1 MLIVLKLLG
10 SIALLIYGMK
20 VMSEALQKMA
30 GPQLRHLLGA
40 MTTNRFSGVATGA
53 LVTVAVQSSAATTV
67 MTVSFVNAALL
78 TLTQAIS
85 IIMGANIG
93 TTMSAWIMSA
103 GFSFN
108 MADMVWPAFLAGI
121 ILIQLGKHRYIGDF
135 LFGLSFLLFA
145 LGMLK
150 QTGVEMDLASKPA
163 VVAFFSSFKTNYGTI
178 LLFLL
183 IGTVLTAMVQSSAAL
198 MAITMVLCATGAI
211 SIYQGIALVMGEN
224 IGTTVTANLAAMS
237 ANTQARRT
245 AMAHL
250 VFNVF
255 GVIWVL
261 IFFFPFIR
269 MVCGIVGLDPNAPE
283 QNATQLSFALATF
296 HTCFNVINTAVL
308 IWFIPQ
314 IEKLVCFL
322 IKPKQTEE
330 EDEFRLQYIRG
341 GIMKTPEIS
350 VLQAQKEIVVFGER
364 MERMF
369 GQVKELYG
377 IQDEQAFDKLFD
389 RIKKVEDMSDKMENE
404 IGRYL
409 GEVGSAHLS
418 DDTKQKIR
426 AMLRQIGELESVGDS
441 CFNLA
446 RILRRK
452 RENKVVFGEEQEAG
466 VAEMFA
472 LIDEALARMN
482 ESLANR
488 RESVSIVDSEDV
500 ERRINAC
507 RNALKQKNIENLD
520 AQVYGYDLGTV
531 FSDLIGECEKT
542 GDYIINV
549 VEARLG
555 AVRNGIRFRG
565 MQIDP
570 DAKEVT
576 VDGEP
581 VELSIHEYN
590 LLKLFLENV
599 GETFSAQE
607 LHKKCWSENTAT
619 NDRVVDTYINRLR
632 RKIGPYAENVIFTTF
647 QDILEGCFEIPRI
660 PRVRDVPADARI
672 RHHQMDLPVR
682 IIGNDTLN
690 EPEVPGVH
698 ADNAVK
704 AVVIGPC
711 HLPGTLFL
719 VERHA
724 VLGEAA
730 LGRRIDGIADFF
742 RGNGGRF
749 DMPENLKAPASDQG
763 LENEF
768 CHRAAAYVAVADE
781 KDSHGSIGG
790 RCS

>member
-85 IIMGANIG
+85 VIMGANIG

-108 MADMVWPAFLAGI
+108 IANVVWPVFLVGI
-121 ILIQLGKHRYIGDF
+121 ILIQTGKHRYIGDF

-150 QTGVEMDLASKPA
+150 ATGVEMDLASKPA
-163 VVAFFSSFKTNYGTI
+163 VVNFFASFKTNYGTI

-183 IGTVLTAMVQSSAAL
+183 IGTILTALVQSSAAL

-211 SIYQGIALVMGEN
+211 TIYQGIALVMGEN

-245 AMAHL
+245 ALAHL

-269 MVCGIVGLDPNAPE
+269 MVCGIVGLDPNAAE
-283 QNATQLSFALATF
+283 QNPTQLSFALATF
-296 HTCFNVINTAVL
+296 HTCFNLINTAIL

-314 IEKLVCFL
+314 IEKLVCKL
-322 IKPKQTEE
+322 ITQRKTEE

-350 VLQAQKEIVVFGER
+350 VLQAQKEIVSFGEK
-364 MERMF
+364 MQRMF
-369 GQVKELYG
+369 DMVKELYG
-377 IQDEQAFDKLFD
+377 TADEQAFDKLFD
-389 RIKKVEDMSDKMENE
+389 RIRKVEDGSDQLENE

-409 GEVGSAHLS
+409 GDVGAAHLS
-418 DDTKQKIR
+418 DDTKTKIR
-426 AMLRQIGELESVGDS
+426 AMLRSIGELESVGDA

-446 RILRRK
+446 RIMRRK
-452 RENKVVFGEEQEAG
+452 RENKIVFNEQLEAG
-466 VAEMFA
+466 VAQMFA
-472 LIDEALARMN
+472 LVDEALTRMN
-482 ESLANR
+482 ELLSGR
-488 RESVSIVDSEDV
+488 REDYTIAVSEEV
-500 ERRINAC
+500 ERKINSC
-507 RNALKQKNIENLD
+507 RNHLKQNNVENMD
-520 AQVYGYDLGTV
+520 AQVYGYDVGTV

-542 GDYIINV
+542 GDYVINV
-549 VEARLG
+549 VEARMG
-555 AVRNGIRFRG
+555 AVRGGIRFRG

-570 DAKEVT
+570 AAKEVT
-576 VDGEP
+576 VDGS
-581 VELSIHEYN
+581 VVDLSIHEYN
-590 LLKLFLENV
+590 LLKLFMENPGRV
-599 GETFSAQE
+599 FTAAE
-607 LHKKCWSENTAT
+607 LHEKCWSENTVT
-619 NDRVVDTYINRLR
+619 SFRVVDSYVNRLR
-632 RKIGPYAENVIFTTF
+632 RKIGPYAENVL
-647 QDILEGCFEIPRI
+647 QEGEGYRFE
-660 PRVRDVPADARI
+660 
-672 RHHQMDLPVR
+672 
-682 IIGNDTLN
+682 
-690 EPEVPGVH
+690 
-698 ADNAVK
+698 
-704 AVVIGPC
+704 
-711 HLPGTLFL
+711 
-719 VERHA
+719 
-724 VLGEAA
+724 
-730 LGRRIDGIADFF
+730 
-742 RGNGGRF
+742 
-749 DMPENLKAPASDQG
+749 
-763 LENEF
+763 
-768 CHRAAAYVAVADE
+768 
-781 KDSHGSIGG
+781 
-790 RCS
+790 